1 MKKGSECPLKSRIE
15 QVFPLIEVAII
26 SLVGGTLFYLLHI
39 PLPWMLGPLAFTMI
53 WKMLTKRKLYWPIK
67 LRDTGLMILGYLLG
81 SSFTDE
87 TLQKIIN
94 QLPSM
99 LLITV
104 LTIVFSLLIGYAIA
118 RGSKVD
124 VTSAIIGSV
133 PGGLSQM
140 VLLGEEIEGAN
151 TTIVTFMQTFRL
163 MAVIFVVP
171 FLIAHGMIE
180 QDGLSRYSQA
190 LELTIPP
197 IPIIHFFY
205 FGLVV
210 IAGAIIGQKINLPSA
225 PLLGPLI
232 GTAILLLSGIEAP
245 SLPSLIVIISQ
256 ILVGAHMGL
265 IMNLT
270 SLANWKKLAP
280 YTAGGNLVLIFIS
293 LGLAWLLT
301 VWHPMSIV
309 SAFLGTSP
317 GGVAEMGVF
326 AQEVQADLSMVTA
339 YQLFRVFFLLFFMPP
354 LLKWWIKKQSRNE
367 LHISRN
373 I

>member
-1 MKKGSECPLKSRIE
+1 MKKGSECLLKSRIE
-15 QVFPLIEVAII
+15 QVFHLLEVAII
-26 SLVGGTLFYLLHI
+26 SILGGTFFYLLHI
-39 PLPWMLGPLAFTMI
+39 PLPWMLGPLAFTMS
-53 WKMLTKRKLYWPIK
+53 WKMITKRKLYWPIK

-87 TLQKIIN
+87 TLLKIIT

-99 LLITV
+99 LLITI
-104 LTIVFSLLIGYAIA
+104 LTIVFSLFIGYVIA
-118 RGSKVD
+118 RGSQVD
-124 VTSAIIGSV
+124 IISAIIGSV

-140 VLLGEEIEGAN
+140 VLIGEETKEAN
-151 TTIVTFMQTFRL
+151 TTIITFMQTFRL

-171 FLIAHGMIE
+171 FLIVHGFIE
-180 QDGLSRYSQA
+180 PNELNRYSQA
-190 LELTIPP
+190 LDFEVSALPMT
-197 IPIIHFFY
+197 HFLY

-210 IAGAIIGQKINLPSA
+210 LAGAIIGRMINLPSA

-232 GTAILLLSGIEAP
+232 GTAMLLLSGIDAP
-245 SLPSLIVIISQ
+245 PLPPLLVIISQ
-256 ILVGAHMGL
+256 IFVGAHMGL

-280 YTAGGNLVLIFIS
+280 YTAGGNLVLIFFS

-301 VWHPMSIV
+301 VWHPMSII

-326 AQEVQADLSMVTA
+326 AQEVRADLSMVTA

-367 LHISRN
+367 LPLSRS